1 MEILFTNTNT
11 VRLQLRNLKRE
22 ETSWKRIIQEV
33 MEVLAVEAATV
44 VAAVTAVAAVVAAV
58 ATAVIVILIIIHL
71 PITMETNR
79 HRNHHHQPA
88 NLQAKQLSTLT
99 VLPPLLLPLKVE
111 RK

>member
-1 MEILFTNTNT
+1 MG
-11 VRLQLRNLKRE
+11 KRE

-44 VAAVTAVAAVVAAV
+44 VAAVTAVTAVVAVVAAV

-79 HRNHHHQPA
+79 QRNHHHQPA